1 MKVWKMVF
9 LQVVT
14 TTPAP
19 AQWNFLHFI
28 IASFQTLPQSLFSG
42 RFRSRDRIG
51 EEVGWGKTCP
61 KDYESLSF
69 KKKMHLF
76 KMQIPASSN
85 CDPFDFPNLEVTKF
99 RPEKVTY
106 YGFTF
111 RGLLG
116 NLPNLGPRNSAW
128 RSCAPGKLQLLEE
141 ISKSESLENATW
153 KSR

>member
-1 MKVWKMVF
+1 MVF

-28 IASFQTLPQSLFSG
+28 IASFQTLPQSLFSAG
-42 RFRSRDRIG
+42 RSRDRIG
-51 EEVGWGKTCP
+51 EKGWGKTCP

-85 CDPFDFPNLEVTKF
+85 CDPFDSPTGRSQNFALKRSPKMGSPSEVYLATS
-99 RPEKVTY
+99 PTWQL
-106 YGFTF
+106 T
-111 RGLLG
+111 LTQ
-116 NLPNLGPRNSAW
+116 GPLNSA
-128 RSCAPGKLQLLEE
+128 
-141 ISKSESLENATW
+141 
-153 KSR
+153 